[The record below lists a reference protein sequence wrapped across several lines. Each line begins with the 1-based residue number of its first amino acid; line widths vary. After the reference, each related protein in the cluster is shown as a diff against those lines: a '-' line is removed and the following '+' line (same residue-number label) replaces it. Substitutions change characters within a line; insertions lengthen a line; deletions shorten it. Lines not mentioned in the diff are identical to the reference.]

1 MNIKNIK
8 EDIKNRINNIQ
19 EIIDHQD
26 LVKRI
31 TKGKGITYEDS
42 YAYKLGLQMG
52 QAHLQILLEKIE
64 KINLQKVKY
73 KLSYYTLMVKK

>member
-1 MNIKNIK
+1 MNIKDIK

-31 TKGKGITYEDS
+31 TKGKGRTYEDS

-64 KINLQKVKY
+64 KNEFTKSKI
-73 KLSYYTLMVKK
+73 

>member
-1 MNIKNIK
+1 MKKSIV
-8 EDIKNRINNIQ
+8 EDIKRRINNIQ

-31 TKGKGITYEDS
+31 TKGKGRTYEDS

-52 QAHLQILLEKIE
+52 QAHLQILLEQIE
-64 KINLQKVKY
+64 KTN
-73 KLSYYTLMVKK
+73 